1 MTVTRIDA
9 NGRRAHQQRV
19 SALLDELEEQR
30 RHLYRL
36 KAAGARRAGM
46 RGLKSDLESTR
57 LRLLDT
63 VAHPPPAAD
72 DAAGGGDGS
81 VTLAA

>member
-1 MTVTRIDA
+1 MNVTQIASDS
-9 NGRRAHQQRV
+9 RRAHQQRV

-46 RGLKSDLESTR
+46 RELKSALESTR
-57 LRLLDT
+57 LRLLET
-63 VAHPPPAAD
+63 VATPSAALE
-72 DAAGGGDGS
+72 AAVGGGS